1 MSWKLPGKLFCITL
15 FFTSCHWHNIVVYFT
30 KKMPFRVPKFF
41 RRIQWQNMLRMAS
54 ECISYNLEFQNFP
67 GGHPCTPRLPER
79 GQTPVSGSP
88 PLAPVVLGWCLWHS
102 TLPLLYKLRLLLQYF
117 LRTLSL
123 LNNNFYCVI
132 LISISLYSA
141 FHIN

>member
-1 MSWKLPGKLFCITL
+1 MAK
-15 FFTSCHWHNIVVYFT
+15 YA
-30 KKMPFRVPKFF
+30 
-41 RRIQWQNMLRMAS
+41 QNGLRMHLLQS
-54 ECISYNLEFQNFP
+54 RISKFSGE
-67 GGHPCTPRLPER
+67 HPCTPRLPER

-88 PLAPVVLGWCLWHS
+88 PLAPVALGWCLWHS